1 MHCKMILKDLWKGNK
16 GIEKIMQK
24 GEKEKVM
31 S

>member
-1 MHCKMILKDLWKGNK
+1 MILKDLWKGNK